1 MSFPSRQGSAVLVSI
16 AVTLS
21 VGSCTTPGV
30 NDLRMPPTT
39 EDPYVV
45 PPSDTAVVDID
56 GASARAFLEQ
66 NDLRGLPMAE
76 AGQLVEEA
84 GFAVRFDLGDGLTS
98 TREAPA
104 GARVASQSVE
114 TQESY
119 PPSHFV
125 VLVAA
130 TVP

>member
-1 MSFPSRQGSAVLVSI
+1 MSSASRPGAAVLVSI
-16 AVTLS
+16 AVTLT
-21 VGSCTTPGV
+21 VGGCTTPGV
-30 NDLRMPPTT
+30 NDLYMPPTT

-45 PPSDTAVVDID
+45 PPSDTAVVDLD

-66 NDLRGLPMAE
+66 NDLRGLTMAE

-84 GFAVRFDLGDGLTS
+84 GFAVRFDLGDGLRS
-98 TREAPA
+98 TREAPE

-130 TVP
+130 TDP